1 MAVGNKI
8 SGMSGV
14 LYIIKTGSTYPA
26 ITGRLGDFDTWTL
39 AALGT
44 VAVDTRVLD
53 AEHGAELPAA
63 NKCAGIIVTGSHS
76 MVTDSLPWSVSLE
89 DWIPSLLEANVPFL
103 GICYGHQLLARSTGG
118 EVGFRPG
125 GKEIGTVPIRL
136 SPDCADDPLFRSLPQ
151 AFSVHAAHSQSV
163 LSLPPLAVRLAGS
176 ACEPNHAFRIG
187 TSAWGVQF
195 HPEYNA
201 EIMKFYIMEQ
211 GEDPASHCFNAGTPL
226 TAVTETPIAAR
237 VLKTFASI
245 VEAR

>member
-1 MAVGNKI
+1 
-8 SGMSGV
+8 MSPK
-14 LYIIKTGSTYPA
+14 LYIIKAGSTYPSLA
-26 ITGRLGDFDTWTL
+26 ATLGDFDTWTL

-53 AEHGAELPAA
+53 AEQGAELPAA
-63 NKCAGIIVTGSHS
+63 HECAGIIVTGSHS
-76 MVTDSLPWSVSLE
+76 MVTDSLPWSVRLE
-89 DWIPSLLEANVPFL
+89 NWIPSLLEANVPFL

-118 EVGFRPG
+118 KVGFHPG
-125 GKEIGTVPIRL
+125 GKEIGTVPVRL
-136 SPDCADDPLFRSLPQ
+136 TPGCADDPLFRSLPQ
-151 AFSVHAAHSQSV
+151 TFSVHTAHSQSV
-163 LSLPPLAVRLAGS
+163 LRLPPLAVRLAGN

-211 GEDPASHCFNAGTPL
+211 GADPASDCFNAGALL
-226 TAVTETPIAAR
+226 TAVTETPLAAR
-237 VLKTFASI
+237 VLGNFASI